1 MPKKDGKYGYK
12 NRNWLN
18 RSVGSRNWCAKNA
31 ILNKDSHIKITAD
44 RPRKFYYSIK
54 TDEEEIEEIESK
66 SKNKSIENTEHDL
79 YKLLCQYLFEQD
91 IFPKRINELTS
102 SNKKGRNRN
111 KWLHPYIVGVKTSLK
126 IGQKKLKIT

>member
-1 MPKKDGKYGYK
+1 MCKK
-12 NRNWLN
+12 NT
-18 RSVGSRNWCAKNA
+18 

-54 TDEEEIEEIESK
+54 TDEEEIEEVETK
-66 SKNKSIENTEHDL
+66 SKNKSTENTEHDL

-102 SNKKGRNRN
+102 SNKKGRNGN
-111 KWLHPYIVGVKTSLK
+111 KWLHPDIVGVKNLSKNWKEEVIK
-126 IGQKKLKIT
+126 IA